1 MVAVI
6 GCTHALR
13 DTAVIIGR
21 FLQAALHYLKQK
33 LCFQSLQQQSG
44 LAATGGLAATAMKLH
59 ADQAAALGLQAIQ
72 SLQLGTT

>member
-1 MVAVI
+1 MHTCI
-6 GCTHALR
+6 ERHGCDHWQVFTGCFALPQ
-13 DTAVIIGR
+13 TEVVLSI
-21 FLQAALHYLKQK
+21 FT
-33 LCFQSLQQQSG
+33 G